1 MRFFIVLIASLL
13 AVTGCSTKPRQGE
26 PAPVISRDGSVS
38 PGSEAPRQEGSV
50 VITPLQAPVP
60 APGATATTATTTSA
74 VARPAPNRAVE
85 LQHERAQAQIDAGD
99 LTAAAK
105 TLERAISIQPDNA
118 GSWNLLAH
126 LRARQQMYA
135 MAAEIAAKSNTM
147 VTPGQQTLKKD
158 NLLLIAKMKN
168 LLGDTA
174 GAARVRQQAMA
185 LN

>member
-1 MRFFIVLIASLL
+1 MRFFIVLITFFI
-13 AVTGCSTKPRQGE
+13 AVSGCTTKPRQGE
-26 PAPVISRDGSVS
+26 PAPVISRDGAVS
-38 PGSEAPRQEGSV
+38 PTQAPRQEGSV
-50 VITPLQAPVP
+50 VITPLQAPAPVP
-60 APGATATTATTTSA
+60 AAGTTTTTASTS
-74 VARPAPNRAVE
+74 VKPATNRAVE
-85 LQHERAQAQIDAGD
+85 LLHERAQLQIDAGD
-99 LTAAAK
+99 LIAAAK

-147 VTPGQQTLKKD
+147 ITPDQLVLKKD

-168 LLGDTA
+168 LMGDTA

>member
-1 MRFFIVLIASLL
+1 MRFFIVLITFLL
-13 AVTGCSTKPRQGE
+13 VVTGCSTKPRQGE
-26 PAPVISRDGSVS
+26 PAPVISRDGAVS
-38 PGSEAPRQEGSV
+38 PTEAPRQDGSV
-50 VITPLQAPVP
+50 VITPLQAPAP
-60 APGATATTATTTSA
+60 APATGTTAITTTTSA
-74 VARPAPNRAVE
+74 KPASNRAVE
-85 LQHERAQAQIDAGD
+85 LLHERAQAQIDAGD

-147 VTPGQQTLKKD
+147 AAADQMGLKKD

-168 LLGDTA
+168 LMGDTA